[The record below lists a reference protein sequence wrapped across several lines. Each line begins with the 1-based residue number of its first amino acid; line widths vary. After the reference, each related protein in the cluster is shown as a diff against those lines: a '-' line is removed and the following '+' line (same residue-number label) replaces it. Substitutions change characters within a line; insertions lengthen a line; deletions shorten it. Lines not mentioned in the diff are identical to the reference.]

1 MYGCGINLDMQEQF
15 SKTRSILN
23 RIARF
28 SLVVFVR
35 KHIVI
40 FVLFFILLLTFLFG
54 LWNVRN
60 IEFVLPEGAYTDINS
75 LEESAKSVKGMNIF
89 LISVEDIQV
98 VLKEGNEFVKFVT
111 VEKKIPFTLKITI
124 QEYEP
129 KFIGYS
135 SDRCVLFSEGGNR
148 VKELCSDCNEEC
160 PKYLDTYPAIYL
172 SSNSALE
179 SDNHL
184 IYREEFSSVLGILSV
199 FGFDISSISVND
211 GIATFNSVDEHI
223 FVLDLSD
230 DLNIQ
235 LRRLYIVGKK
245 INSESIEFK
254 SLDLRFDRPVMKLK

>member
-1 MYGCGINLDMQEQF
+1 MQEQF
-15 SKTRSILN
+15 SKTRCILN
-23 RIARF
+23 RVGRF
-28 SLVVFVR
+28 SFIVFVK

-40 FVLFFILLLTFLFG
+40 FIFLFLLFLTFLLG

-60 IEFVLPEGAYTDINS
+60 IEFILPDGGYTDINS
-75 LEESAKSVKGMNIF
+75 LEKSAESLKGMNIF
-89 LISVEDIQV
+89 LISVENIQV
-98 VLKEGNEFVKFVT
+98 VLKEGNGFVKFVT

-129 KFIGYS
+129 KFIWYS
-135 SDRCVLFSEGGNR
+135 SDRCVLFAEEGNR
-148 VKELCSDCNEEC
+148 VKELCSGCNEEC
-160 PKYLDTYPAIYL
+160 PRYLDTYPAIYL

-179 SDNHL
+179 SGNHL
-184 IYREEFSSVLGILSV
+184 IYAEEFSNVLSILSV

-211 GIATFNSVDEHI
+211 GIATFNGVDGHI

-235 LRRLYIVGKK
+235 LSRLYIVGKK

-254 SLDLRFDRPVMKLK
+254 SLDLRFNRPVMKLK